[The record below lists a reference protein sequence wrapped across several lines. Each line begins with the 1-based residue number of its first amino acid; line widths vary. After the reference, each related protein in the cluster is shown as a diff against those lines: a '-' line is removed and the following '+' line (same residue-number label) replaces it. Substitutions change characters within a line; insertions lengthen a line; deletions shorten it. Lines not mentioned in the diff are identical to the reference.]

1 MSHKRAATNRSATA
15 LPWRLTLATLLALV
29 LTSCGGAS
37 SSSTPAAQ
45 PGGSANRAYVSNYC
59 SGAGQTLTGYSI
71 SSTNGNLLGFDL
83 SVIKVPPG
91 PTSLSSDGTGKYLYV
106 GNQGG
111 VISGY
116 SIDAA
121 TGSLTELA
129 SSPYG
134 AGRQVN
140 FLTVDSSAKYLFSVD
155 NILSTVWPFTITAG
169 VLSAVA
175 PSGTVPS
182 YGVTPAPPV
191 SATVDPLL
199 RNLYVPM
206 GAAGTEVF
214 TINKG
219 ALLDVGTVPPTA
231 GAQSQFVA
239 IERTGRFAYIADGV
253 SGVSIYFI
261 DPATGN
267 LTLMTATP
275 VATGSHPTRITLT
288 PDSRY
293 LYVANQ
299 GDGTVAQFAVSS
311 GGGLVSIGANLM
323 AGNQPVAMSID
334 PAGMYLYVANQ
345 GSDTVTIFRIS
356 AIDGTLTVQA
366 PASTGPSPSAIV
378 IVP

>member
-45 PGGSANRAYVSNYC
+45 PGGSASRAYVSNYG

-214 TINKG
+214 HISSG
-219 ALLDVGTVPPTA
+219 ALLDAGTIPPTP
-231 GAQSQFVA
+231 GAESQFVA

-299 GDGTVAQFAVSS
+299 GDGTVAQFAVST
-311 GGGLVSIGANLM
+311 GGGLVSLGANLM

>member
-15 LPWRLTLATLLALV
+15 LPWHLTLATLFALV
-29 LTSCGGAS
+29 FTSCGGTS
-37 SSSTPAAQ
+37 SSSTSATQ
-45 PGGSANRAYVSNYC
+45 PGASTSRAYVSNYG

-83 SVIKVPPG
+83 SVIKVPTG
-91 PTSLSSDGTGKYLYV
+91 PTSLTSDGTGKYLYV

-116 SIDAA
+116 SINAA

-134 AGRQVN
+134 AGSQVN
-140 FLTVDSSAKYLFSVD
+140 FLTVDTSGKYLFSVD
-155 NILSTVWPFTITAG
+155 NLLSTVWPFTITAG

-175 PSGTVPS
+175 PTGTVPS

-214 TINKG
+214 AINKG
-219 ALLDVGTVPPTA
+219 ALLDVAAVPPTSGA
-231 GAQSQFVA
+231 GSQFVA
-239 IERTGRFAYIADGV
+239 IERTGRFTYIADGV

-261 DPATGN
+261 DPTTGN
-267 LTLMTATP
+267 LGLMTALP
-275 VATGSHPTRITLT
+275 IATGSHPARITLT

-323 AGNQPVAMSID
+323 AGNQPVTHVHRSRRNVSLRSEPGIGHRCD
-334 PAGMYLYVANQ
+334 FSHQCN
-345 GSDTVTIFRIS
+345 
-356 AIDGTLTVQA
+356 
-366 PASTGPSPSAIV
+366 
-378 IVP
+378 